1 MKKTIVFISVLMFML
16 GFTSPSFALLRKDL
30 EIIHGTLVSMDVG
43 KREVIIKDG
52 SGQEKIFVVKKGV
65 DPSLQIGNEVVV
77 MYKIGTNAANW
88 VKLPKN
94 QR

>member
-1 MKKTIVFISVLMFML
+1 MRRVIVSFFVLTFL
-16 GFTSPSFALLRKDL
+16 ICFSSPGFAQLRKDMQ
-30 EIIHGTLVSMDVG
+30 IIYGKLVSMDVN
-43 KREVIIKDG
+43 KREVTIKDAA
-52 SGQEKIFVVKKGV
+52 GQEMTFVVKKGV